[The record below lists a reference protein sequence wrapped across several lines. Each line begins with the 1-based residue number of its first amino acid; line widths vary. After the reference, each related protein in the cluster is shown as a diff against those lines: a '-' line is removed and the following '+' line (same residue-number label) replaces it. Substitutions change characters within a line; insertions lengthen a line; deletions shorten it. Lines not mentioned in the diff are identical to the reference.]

1 MLTKFRPIKVRGKKM
16 TTIGFPFAPAI
27 GSVNKQTKRLVE
39 VVKQRQKSLASV
51 DVCDA
56 LSKSNEGAK
65 RRHSR

>member
-16 TTIGFPFAPAI
+16 TTIGFPFAAAND
-27 GSVNKQTKRLVE
+27 SVNKQTKRLVE
-39 VVKQRQKSLASV
+39 VVQRQKSLASV